1 MVKDRGKYKQ
11 DTRSKFSWNR
21 HHPGDYNYGLR
32 EWKRRGN
39 RKQTRPWK
47 NHRSEADGT
56 GRALKTD
63 RDYFRKIIWA
73 AVVAQICFFY
83 RTADLGAITPK
94 SFSSLMP
101 KNRLNLTES

>member
-1 MVKDRGKYKQ
+1 MEQ
-11 DTRSKFSWNR
+11 TPS
-21 HHPGDYNYGLR
+21 
-32 EWKRRGN
+32 RRLQLWFKGMEKT
-39 RKQTRPWK
+39 RKQKTNMTMEKPSIGSR
-47 NHRSEADGT
+47 RE
-56 GRALKTD
+56 RALKTD

-94 SFSSLMP
+94 TFSSLMP